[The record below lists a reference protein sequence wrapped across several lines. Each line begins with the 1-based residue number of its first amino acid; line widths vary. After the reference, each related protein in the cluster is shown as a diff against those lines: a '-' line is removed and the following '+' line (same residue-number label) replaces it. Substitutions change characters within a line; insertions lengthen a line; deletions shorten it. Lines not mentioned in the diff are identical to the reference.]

1 MKIQISASNALCKW
15 MKLDLARITSVDGKK
30 IGTQTITTD
39 AETLAWQCHVIK
51 NNTQFHYGTVIAV
64 EARSRYVM
72 IFPNLAPPTQAE
84 FEAIFSE
91 RLFIEMI
98 NLMLQSGAIEEP
110 VADIAASQFAEESM
124 VFSWFKNTDLSVS
137 GHVSDTESWI
147 RQNCKDND
155 VTAFNDDEAYG
166 LSMHIN
172 EMRKRIA
179 REGRNKRF
187 IPVARMVDDA
197 LFRFAKGL
205 ARDSYPD
212 TPNGH
217 FPSPYPKL
225 TEDSK
230 QEPKMIPD
238 NVVCLTSFRKQKLK

>member
-15 MKLDLARITSVDGKK
+15 MKLDLARITSVDGKR

-51 NNTQFHYGTVIAV
+51 NNAQSHHGTVIAV

-72 IFPNLAPPTQAE
+72 IFPDLAPPTQAE
-84 FEAIFSE
+84 FEEMFLG
-91 RLFIEMI
+91 RLFIEMV
-98 NLMLQSGAIEEP
+98 NLMLHSGSIEES
-110 VADIAASQFAEESM
+110 VADIVTSQFLSETEG
-124 VFSWFKNTDLSVS
+124 FCWFKNTDLSVN

-147 RQNCKDND
+147 RQSGENND
-155 VTAFNDDEAYG
+155 VTAYNDDEAYG

-179 REGRNKRF
+179 KEGRNGRF
-187 IPVARMVDDA
+187 VPVVRMLEDT

-225 TEDSK
+225 TEESK
-230 QEPKMIPD
+230 REPKTIPD
-238 NVVCLTSFRKQKLK
+238 NVVCLTSYRKQKLQ

>member
-1 MKIQISASNALCKW
+1 MNIQISASNALCKW
-15 MKLDLARITSVDGKK
+15 MKLDLVRIPCIDGKR

-51 NNTQFHYGTVIAV
+51 NNVQSHHGTVVAV

-84 FEAIFSE
+84 FEELFLG
-91 RLFIEMI
+91 RLFIEVV
-98 NLMLQSGAIEEP
+98 NLMLHYDAIEES
-110 VADIAASQFAEESM
+110 VADIVASQFVKETE
-124 VFSWFKNTDLSVS
+124 VFCWFKNMDLSVN

-147 RQNCKDND
+147 RQSSDNND
-155 VTAFNDDEAYG
+155 VTAYNDDDAYG

-179 REGRNKRF
+179 SEGRSKRF
-187 IPVARMVDDA
+187 VPVERMLDDA

-205 ARDSYPD
+205 AQGSYPD

-217 FPSPYPKL
+217 FPSPYPKSVA
-225 TEDSK
+225 DSK
-230 QEPKMIPD
+230 QEYKVIPD
-238 NVVCLTSFRKQKLK
+238 NVVCLTSFRKQKLN